1 MKTLYGLIAGAI
13 LTLAGLL
20 FGYRQKSNRL
30 SKENERLKKTN
41 EVQSNIN
48 EAYIDGELRAE
59 KERAEALQAA
69 ADGRRDHFE

>member
-1 MKTLYGLIAGAI
+1 MKTFYGLIVGSVLA
-13 LTLAGLL
+13 LAGLVL
-20 FGYRQKSNRL
+20 GYRQKSNRL

-41 EVQSNIN
+41 EVQSDIN

>member
-1 MKTLYGLIAGAI
+1 MKALYGLIVGAV
-13 LTLAGLL
+13 LALVGLL

-41 EVQSNIN
+41 EVQSNLN